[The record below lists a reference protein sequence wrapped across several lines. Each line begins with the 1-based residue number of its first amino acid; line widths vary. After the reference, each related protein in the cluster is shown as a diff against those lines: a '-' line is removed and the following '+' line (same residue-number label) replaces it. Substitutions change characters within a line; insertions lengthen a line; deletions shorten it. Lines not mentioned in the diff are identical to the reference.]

1 MGRSAKPVELLMLEG
16 KKHLTKEEIEER
28 RNLEIKFGDNKIKCP
43 NYVKNDEIAYKK
55 WKEINKLFKGFD
67 FISAG
72 DSELI
77 AKYCVTFSEYMKLRK
92 MYQKIDEIHYD
103 CEALDKAIEAELKN
117 EDGTSEKVFSYKVK
131 KQLRDMISVN
141 ALLQIESA
149 INKKVDMLMKMED
162 RMFLNPI
169 SKIKNI
175 PKKPKEETPSER
187 WSRFGGGMSG

>member
-28 RNLEIKFGDNKIKCP
+28 RDSEIKFGDRKIKCP
-43 NYVKNDEIAYKK
+43 NYVKKDNIAHGK
-55 WKEINKLFKGFD
+55 WKEINKLFKDFD

-77 AKYCVTFSEYMKLRK
+77 AKYCMTFSEYIKLRES
-92 MYQKIDEIHYD
+92 YQKIEEIHYD

-117 EDGTSEKVFSYKVK
+117 KDGTSEKTFSYKVK
-131 KQLRDMISVN
+131 KQLRDMISIN

-175 PKKPKEETPSER
+175 PKKAKEETPSEK
-187 WSRFGGGMSG
+187 WGKFGGGMSG

>member
-28 RNLEIKFGDNKIKCP
+28 RNSEIKFGDRKIKCP
-43 NYVKNDEIAYKK
+43 NYVKKDNIAYGK
-55 WKEINKLFKGFD
+55 WKEINKLFKDFD

-77 AKYCVTFSEYMKLRK
+77 AKYCMTFSEYIKLRES
-92 MYQKIDEIHYD
+92 YQKIEEIHCD

-117 EDGTSEKVFSYKVK
+117 EDGTSEKIFSYKVK
-131 KQLRDMISVN
+131 KQLRDMISIN

-175 PKKPKEETPSER
+175 PKKAKEETPSEK
-187 WSRFGGGMSG
+187 WGKFGGGMSG